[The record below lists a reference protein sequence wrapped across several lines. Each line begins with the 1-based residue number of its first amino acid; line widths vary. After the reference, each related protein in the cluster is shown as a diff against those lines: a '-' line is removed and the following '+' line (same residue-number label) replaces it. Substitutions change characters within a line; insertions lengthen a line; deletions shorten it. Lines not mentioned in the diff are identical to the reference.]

1 MAIVIGVPYIIMD
14 GMIVAG
20 YRLEALACASV
31 SVRLGARN
39 ISPTFSSAKLR
50 AGTICQS
57 SALKVKGI
65 VQSPHGVKSSRD
77 NRRVRRNDVVSLELK
92 AERPS

>member
-1 MAIVIGVPYIIMD
+1 
-14 GMIVAG
+14 
-20 YRLEALACASV
+20 
-31 SVRLGARN
+31 
-39 ISPTFSSAKLR
+39 
-50 AGTICQS
+50 
-57 SALKVKGI
+57 LKVKGI